1 MSGKPNIFYHIQSSF
16 SRGVMSSY
24 NTNNN
29 KDYQT
34 QELYAK
40 QSLSIGKN
48 IVIEKEQGLH
58 SYYSKLLHKRFST
71 KVLTVV
77 ESDYVRLVP
86 YIKQI
91 TKEEQIGQVFAL
103 TTQNR
108 TPVINFIGQNRSIVQ
123 TTHEAPYTINQLKE
137 LDYAYVKNK
146 LFLAHEDI
154 NTQVYKY
161 TQNNPSL
168 SNFSFSSTISGSQL
182 TKYDGVFRSLK
193 GIEDEEKISATIN
206 PSNQNIQLSNNTNY
220 AFKAGDVFR
229 FIEKV
234 DPAQILGYLDA
245 SRFDPIH
252 MIIRIVSV
260 TAGTNGTQATYEVIN
275 GSKNIAQ
282 ILNKEVNITQLFL
295 NYDNPFF
302 DDKQK
307 YPSSILLTNDQRL
320 ALLIDDEIH
329 LSEQGNYFSFFFL
342 AEDFVKATAPRGH
355 RSFQPNEKNSGYK
368 MMMIN
373 DHLITFNGNCI
384 NISQYKGAE
393 FAEKTLKI
401 KNNTNIKP
409 VSFGEMVLFV
419 DDTASTVRVMPFN
432 AKDQND
438 IYNMFDYSD
447 NIIGKAKI
455 KQIAIEHSPMPKLYV
470 LLDNGTMVI
479 NNLDFTAPKREG
491 VVTFEH
497 SGGTIEDIVSLDF
510 NGGSI
515 LVMSVKKKTKDG
527 RTFISIEEYVNKKT
541 YFGTEDVLLDSMFE
555 KTIDISQL
563 TITNNKIAVSL
574 LDTDLLDDKTVSVFI
589 KQYNENTK
597 NIQHI
602 RLQGDQDNLFV
613 IKNNGKIYINR
624 SELDSFAGVITLY
637 LGDIFE
643 TQVAQAIYNIYDSQN
658 GSFDFSNN
666 SYSIL
671 QTSLLKEESSNIY
684 SKFLL
689 YNPVAESETD
699 AKGPD
704 LIKVIFNHTMH
715 VKANSVKAMPI
726 IKNKDTYFYCINTLS
741 SKIEISTEN

>member
-1 MSGKPNIFYHIQSSF
+1 
-16 SRGVMSSY
+16 
-24 NTNNN
+24 
-29 KDYQT
+29 
-34 QELYAK
+34 
-40 QSLSIGKN
+40 
-48 IVIEKEQGLH
+48 
-58 SYYSKLLHKRFST
+58 
-71 KVLTVV
+71 
-77 ESDYVRLVP
+77 
-86 YIKQI
+86 
-91 TKEEQIGQVFAL
+91 
-103 TTQNR
+103 
-108 TPVINFIGQNRSIVQ
+108 
-123 TTHEAPYTINQLKE
+123 
-137 LDYAYVKNK
+137 
-146 LFLAHEDI
+146 
-154 NTQVYKY
+154 
-161 TQNNPSL
+161 
-168 SNFSFSSTISGSQL
+168 
-182 TKYDGVFRSLK
+182 
-193 GIEDEEKISATIN
+193 
-206 PSNQNIQLSNNTNY
+206 
-220 AFKAGDVFR
+220 
-229 FIEKV
+229 
-234 DPAQILGYLDA
+234 
-245 SRFDPIH
+245 
-252 MIIRIVSV
+252 
-260 TAGTNGTQATYEVIN
+260 
-275 GSKNIAQ
+275 
-282 ILNKEVNITQLFL
+282 
-295 NYDNPFF
+295 
-302 DDKQK
+302 
-307 YPSSILLTNDQRL
+307 
-320 ALLIDDEIH
+320 
-329 LSEQGNYFSFFFL
+329 
-342 AEDFVKATAPRGH
+342 
-355 RSFQPNEKNSGYK
+355 
-368 MMMIN
+368 
-373 DHLITFNGNCI
+373 
-384 NISQYKGAE
+384 
-393 FAEKTLKI
+393 
-401 KNNTNIKP
+401 
-409 VSFGEMVLFV
+409 
-419 DDTASTVRVMPFN
+419 
-432 AKDQND
+432 
-438 IYNMFDYSD
+438 
-447 NIIGKAKI
+447 
-455 KQIAIEHSPMPKLYV
+455 MPKLYV

-637 LGDIFE
+637 VGDIFE

-689 YNPVAESETD
+689 YNPVAESET
-699 AKGPD
+699 AEKGPD